1 MLSKDCVSCLSL
13 SLILAISA
21 RLIDAF
27 NNYARIVS
35 FLQFWFSGCFIWAW
49 AYEKTARIMPTPF
62 PFSEL
67 KSVDFKLRFP
77 GLEEAVDL
85 IGGGG
90 AGVIIRLG
98 RLRAAFLRRRENPRA
113 EFFFQLRVALR
124 RDVGKIN

>member
-1 MLSKDCVSCLSL
+1 MF
-13 SLILAISA
+13 LI
-21 RLIDAF
+21 
-27 NNYARIVS
+27 
-35 FLQFWFSGCFIWAW
+35 
-49 AYEKTARIMPTPF
+49 IMPGLFQFCNSGSRLFCLGHGHMKKRRRGTCRAVLRLLWPD
-62 PFSEL
+62 
-67 KSVDFKLRFP
+67 SVDFKLRFP

-85 IGGGG
+85 IGSGG